1 MLFHRLAFA
10 GQGALI
16 RTQPCRYREPQVGG
30 HIIARLQ
37 QHHIAGNQVRCGHG
51 DDRPFAAH
59 LCVGRGQLLQ
69 RLQRFFGPVFL
80 NHAQQSVE
88 QYHQQDDARIHPF
101 AQQHAGDQR
110 RGQKHQHHYILK
122 LRQIHLPEGP
132 LLRLLQRVGA
142 VLFQPRGSL
151 GTGQAHGC
159 LGAQRPRGF
168 IDAFPVPI
176 QTFHFLSG
184 TGSLQAW
191 RPSSF
196 PNHSTKKRKENLFP
210 LQSYPRGRPN
220 IQFRASALS

>member
-1 MLFHRLAFA
+1 MGRRQIF
-10 GQGALI
+10 QG
-16 RTQPCRYREPQVGG
+16 
-30 HIIARLQ
+30 
-37 QHHIAGNQVRCGHG
+37 
-51 DDRPFAAH
+51 
-59 LCVGRGQLLQ
+59 
-69 RLQRFFGPVFL
+69 LQRFLGPVFL
-80 NHAQQSVE
+80 NYAQQGVE
-88 QYHQQDDARIHPF
+88 QYHQQDDARVHPF
-101 AQQHAGDQR
+101 AKQNAGNQR
-110 RGQKHQHHYILK
+110 RGQKHQHHHIFE

-210 LQSYPRGRPN
+210 LQSYPRPSPN
-220 IQFRASALS
+220 IQFRALPAKRTNRGMKDSALHGICETLRIVGGFAGALGVP